1 MALFFSSDGGRLFFE
16 QDRNRKTTE
25 FPSDRVDQIGNAFLT
40 CVRD

>member
-1 MALFFSSDGGRLFFE
+1 MARFLSSDGGRFFFK

-25 FPSDRVDQIGNAFLT
+25 FPNDGVDQIGNAWLT